1 MILLLLILITLL
13 LFAVTG
19 FLVYLTVLINNCICK
34 TDIPEQAEKPK
45 REAVP
50 KQENREKTREQLFFE
65 SFMTYDGD
73 PQPDMRD

>member
-1 MILLLLILITLL
+1 MILLLLIVIALL
-13 LFAVTG
+13 LFAVTVS
-19 FLVYLTVLINNCICK
+19 LAYLTVLIKNCICK
-34 TDIPEQAEKPK
+34 TVTPEQAEKPK

-73 PQPDMRD
+73 PRPDMPD